1 MRTRKGF
8 TLIELLVVIAIIGI
22 LAALLL
28 PALSNARRQAY
39 KASCAANMRNF
50 GQAWIMFAQD
60 HDGKVFIMK
69 PSGGGGWLWDMASD
83 ASCSGCPGTT
93 DDLVAHYGLTRNS
106 AYCPSN
112 PGHNLDLFWNCGA
125 CGGASVG
132 YWMLI
137 QRVNAD
143 QSLDMTSPWGG
154 QTMIPGGV
162 GDPKYK
168 FCYDIINSSD
178 PTQSRQVQLMLC
190 DAILSDNTPSFAGI
204 MSTVEPGTLQAS
216 HLGPDS
222 RPIGSNECFTDGHIE
237 WHNWDELKHRFSPSG
252 GDANR
257 YMWW

>member
-1 MRTRKGF
+1 MRTKKGF

-28 PALSNARRQAY
+28 PALSNARRMAY

-60 HDGKVFIMK
+60 HDGKVSIVK
-69 PSGGGGWLWDMASD
+69 PSGGGGWLWDMDLA
-83 ASCSGCPGTT
+83 TR

-112 PGHNLDLFWNCGA
+112 PGHNLDLFWTCPA
-125 CGGASVG
+125 CGGANVG
-132 YWMLI
+132 FWLLI
-137 QRVNAD
+137 QRVDANGDKVTAP
-143 QSLDMTSPWGG
+143 PWDGS
-154 QTMIPGGV
+154 TMKPGGV
-162 GDPKYK
+162 GDPAYK

-190 DAILSDNTPSFAGI
+190 DAILSDQLPSFTGI
-204 MSTVEPGTLQAS
+204 TSAVEPGTLQAS
-216 HLGPDS
+216 HLGPTS
-222 RPIGSNECFTDGHIE
+222 QPIGSNECFTDGHIE
-237 WHNWDELKHRFSPSG
+237 WHNWDELKRRFSPGS
-252 GDANR
+252 GDAQR